1 MAELKTQPTDASVD
15 EFLSRAAGGAR
26 RKDCDTLVAMM
37 RAATGVEPRMWGT
50 SMVGFGRYRY
60 RYQSGREGEWPLI
73 GFSPRKNDLTLYIM
87 AGFERF
93 DELMRRLGRYRTG
106 MSCLYLK
113 KLADVD
119 LAVLQELIGASVAHM
134 AEQRVE

>member
-1 MAELKTQPTDASVD
+1 
-15 EFLSRAAGGAR
+15 
-26 RKDCDTLVAMM
+26 
-37 RAATGVEPRMWGT
+37 
-50 SMVGFGRYRY
+50 
-60 RYQSGREGEWPLI
+60 
-73 GFSPRKNDLTLYIM
+73 
-87 AGFERF
+87 
-93 DELMRRLGRYRTG
+93 